1 MEGPALPDKIVTA
14 AAAAALIH
22 DGDVVTT
29 SGFVGIG
36 VPDELL
42 SAVEARFL
50 DSGSPRDLTLLF
62 AAGQG
67 DGKSRGLNHLG
78 HRGLLKRVIGGHW
91 GLIPKV
97 GALAIAGEI
106 EAYNLP
112 QGVISHLYR
121 DIAAGKPGTLTHVGL
136 GTFVDPRIEGGKIN
150 ERTTEDLVE
159 LMTIGGKE
167 YLFYRA
173 PSIEVALLRGT
184 TADPAGNVTMER
196 EALIIDNLSQ
206 AMACKNSGGIV
217 IVQVERIA
225 ARGAL
230 NPRQVALPG
239 ALVDAVVIAQ
249 PENHMQTYAT
259 AYSHTFAGQFR
270 APEGA
275 LPVMELNSRKVIARR
290 AAIELPVNGIVNL
303 GIGMPEGVAAVAGE
317 EGLLDHMTLTAEPG
331 IIGGQPASGLDFGAA
346 VNTDAIIAQN
356 HQFDF
361 YDGGGLDLAVLGM
374 AEVDKSGHVNV
385 SRFGPKLAGAGG
397 FINISQNAR
406 CVVFTG
412 TFTAGGSDIE
422 INNGKLAIDRDG
434 ATSKFV
440 ESVGQITFSGTRA
453 ATEGKRVLYVT
464 ERCVFE
470 LTANGPALIEIAP
483 GVDLGRDILNRM
495 GFRPQMDEIDLMDA
509 RIFGVE
515 PMDLRTDLLHLDLAD
530 RIALDEGG
538 RRLFVNFE
546 KMRVRSQID
555 IEKIRQQVEEICT
568 LLNNRVDVIVNYDGA
583 RIDEDVSESYADMVR
598 DLEQRFY
605 DTVTR
610 YSGSAFMRL
619 KLGEAFRGDR
629 APHIFETADQ
639 ARLFL
644 ERKKSD

>member
-1 MEGPALPDKIVTA
+1 MPDKIVTA

-50 DSGSPRDLTLLF
+50 DSGSPRDLTLFF

-78 HRGLLKRVIGGHW
+78 HEGLLKRVIGGHW

-97 GALAIAGEI
+97 GRLAISGEI

-159 LMTIGGKE
+159 LMTVGGEE

-173 PSIEVALLRGT
+173 PSIDVALLRGT

-206 AMACKNSGGIV
+206 AMACKNSGGVV

-275 LPVMELNSRKVIARR
+275 LPVMDLNSRKVIARR
-290 AAIELPVNGIVNL
+290 AAFELPVNGIVNL
-303 GIGMPEGVAAVAGE
+303 GIGMPEGVAAVADE

-374 AEVDKSGHVNV
+374 AEVDQSGHVNV

-412 TFTAGGSDIE
+412 TFTAGGSEIE
-422 INNGKLAIDRDG
+422 INNGELVIKKDG

-440 ESVGQITFSGTRA
+440 ETVGQITYSGTRA
-453 ATEGKRVLYVT
+453 ASEGKRVLYVT

-470 LTANGPALIEIAP
+470 LTPNGPALIEIAP
-483 GVDLGRDILNRM
+483 GIELDRDVLNRM
-495 GFRPQMDEIDLMDA
+495 GFRPQIAEVNEMDA
-509 RIFGVE
+509 RIFKAE
-515 PMDLRTDLLHLDLAD
+515 LMDLRTDLLHLDLAD
-530 RIALDEGG
+530 RIALDEGC

-546 KMRVRSQID
+546 KMRVRSQTD
-555 IEKIRQQVEEICT
+555 IEKIRQQVEETC
-568 LLNNRVDVIVNYDGA
+568 LPLNNRVDVIVNYDGA
-583 RIDEDVSESYADMVR
+583 HIDEDVSQSYAAMVR

-610 YSGSAFMRL
+610 YSGSAFMRM
-619 KLGEAFRGDR
+619 KLGEAFQGDQ

-639 ARLFL
+639 ARSFL